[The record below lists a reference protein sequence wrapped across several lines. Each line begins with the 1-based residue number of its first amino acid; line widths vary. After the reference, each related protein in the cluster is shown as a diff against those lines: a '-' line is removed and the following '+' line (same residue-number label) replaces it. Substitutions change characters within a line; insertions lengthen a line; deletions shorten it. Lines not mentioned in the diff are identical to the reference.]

1 MITVVKSMDYVLL
14 KSLDEDTYKDIVVS
28 CEFLDKDALKAYIRN
43 SKDIYIGKKVAP
55 VKVRKGKKGEEIK
68 TRLLTDYNDRNYILH
83 EEVNYVR
90 LKKTE
95 SGELVCDY
103 IAKNINSLSKEE
115 YIIDPNYLSK
125 MIKLDDNTYAYE
137 DTPRKLVRVD
147 KNISFMTSFG
157 EKAVCLKDS
166 YIVIYDDDN
175 YNTLEKT
182 AAEYTYEIEKAD

>member
-1 MITVVKSMDYVLL
+1 MITVVKYMDYVLL

-43 SKDIYIGKKVAP
+43 SKDTYIGKKVAP

-137 DTPRKLVRVD
+137 DIPRKLVRVD